1 MKIKI
6 KSTENEVKAAI
17 KKYLE
22 VCGYTMYRINNGGVA
37 IGGRSGK
44 AGDKARFVFHGTK
57 GFPDLVA
64 IKPQHNVI
72 FVETKATGK
81 IPSHEQTDFLAVAL
95 TCPGVIALWA
105 DSLDMFM
112 VKLNENPHFK
122 RGGK

>member
-22 VCGYTMYRINNGGVA
+22 VHGYTVYRINNGGVA

-64 IKPQHNVI
+64 IKTGCSVI
-72 FVETKATGK
+72 YVETKATGK
-81 IPSHEQTDFLAVAL
+81 IPSHEQSSFLAVAL
-95 TCPGVIALWA
+95 TCPGAIALWA
-105 DSLDMFM
+105 DSLDMFIG
-112 VKLNENPHFK
+112 KLNANPHYK
-122 RGGK
+122 GGGK